1 MRLIQTFLPALRKAP
16 GQGARIVKISSI
28 AGLIS
33 GPGWAVNLWVGEVL
47 EKSPQPTRDGYREVS
62 LMAAP
67 LDCRGGATAD
77 ARRHASCAAPQ
88 TTRLQ
93 SCISTQVYDYSET
106 KHAVEAMSAALRQ
119 ELAPFDTSLSR
130 PSTLGS
136 CARRSCTTPRKTT
149 SSPRT
154 LPRSV

>member
-1 MRLIQTFLPALRKAP
+1 VPLPLVAVVSNAGIACVNPVELIAMDKVKQCFEVNYLGSMRLIQTFLPALRKA
-16 GQGARIVKISSI
+16 GQGARIVQISSI

-93 SCISTQVYDYSET
+93 
-106 KHAVEAMSAALRQ
+106 AVSPLR
-119 ELAPFDTSLSR
+119 
-130 PSTLGS
+130 
-136 CARRSCTTPRKTT
+136 CTTTPKLSMLWR
-149 SSPRT
+149 P
-154 LPRSV
+154 